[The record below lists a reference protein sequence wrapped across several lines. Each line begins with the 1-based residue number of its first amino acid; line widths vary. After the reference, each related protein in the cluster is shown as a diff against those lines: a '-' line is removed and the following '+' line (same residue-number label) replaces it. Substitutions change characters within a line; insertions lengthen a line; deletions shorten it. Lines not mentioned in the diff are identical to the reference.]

1 MQSVYNVF
9 GIFFNDSAYIY
20 IKGTTIGKHFFFC
33 GNLAVCEIDPQEVN
47 LTLSVPDGSSNPRNS
62 RVTEKNLLINGNIN
76 VCN

>member
-20 IKGTTIGKHFFFC
+20 IKGTTTGKHFFFF
-33 GNLAVCEIDPQEVN
+33 GNPAVCEIDPQEVN

-76 VCN
+76 VCK

>member
-1 MQSVYNVF
+1 MIPRTYTLKEQQLVS
-9 GIFFNDSAYIY
+9 IFF
-20 IKGTTIGKHFFFC
+20 FF
-33 GNLAVCEIDPQEVN
+33 GNPAVCEIAPQEVN

>member
-1 MQSVYNVF
+1 MIPRTYTLKEQQLVS
-9 GIFFNDSAYIY
+9 IFFFRNP
-20 IKGTTIGKHFFFC
+20 
-33 GNLAVCEIDPQEVN
+33 AVCEIDPQEVN